1 MPFVKVPPKRRS
13 SGAASG
19 TRVSPKAAQ
28 FLRSVGSSSSAT
40 SSRASTLRV
49 TPEVEFERF
58 AKNRDVG
65 RALRARSARALSTGW
80 TSMHFTD
87 VCEAMRSDRPPA
99 PGSKVAKIVAGLE
112 AYLRHSAPRA
122 PAIPRGIGHPDP
134 TRLVLWRGVEIGPH
148 THPDLR
154 IPEVGGVMSANGGC
168 YVAFS
173 HDVTV
178 ASMFAGWKPQTAV
191 LFRLHVSDV
200 ARSTPWAWFD
210 YRARER
216 NVVASTMEDEA
227 EVLLPPGYFV
237 VLHDSGI
244 STTKKRVVEVAYTPE
259 PRYLLKAQ
267 IHPLDP
273 ANGMPVVRTVG
284 GGAHKF
290 RDARLRNQVRVRAA
304 AVASA
309 AAARAAAARPARSLG
324 TLPGRA
330 LLRRLVPRSKKR

>member
-80 TSMHFTD
+80 TSMYFQD
-87 VCEAMRSDRPPA
+87 ICEAMRSDRPPA
-99 PGSKVAKIVAGLE
+99 PGSKVGKIVAGLE

-122 PAIPRGIGHPDP
+122 PAIPRGVGNLDSR
-134 TRLVLWRGVEIGPH
+134 TLVLWRGVEML
-148 THPDLR
+148 PDISLR

-178 ASMFAGWKPQTAV
+178 ASMFAGWKPETAV

-216 NVVASTMEDEA
+216 NVVGSTMEDEA
-227 EVLLPPGYFV
+227 EVVLPPGYFV
-237 VLHDSGI
+237 VLHDSGV
-244 STTKKRVVEVAYTPE
+244 SKTKKRVVEVAYTPE

-290 RDARLRNQVRVRAA
+290 RDVRLRNQVRVRAA

-309 AAARAAAARPARSLG
+309 AAARAAAARPGRSRG

-330 LLRRLVPRSKKR
+330 LLRRLVPRLKKR